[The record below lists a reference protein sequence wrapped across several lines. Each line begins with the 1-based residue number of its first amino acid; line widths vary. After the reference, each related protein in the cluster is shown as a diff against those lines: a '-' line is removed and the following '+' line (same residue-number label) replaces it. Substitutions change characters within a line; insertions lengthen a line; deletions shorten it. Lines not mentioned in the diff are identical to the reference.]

1 MEAVTSSTLKKTP
14 VLLFQEKVKSVFVG
28 TLQNKKP
35 SSMGQIFELSYEAG
49 DVPTGISTGQ
59 KDDKGRVIYEEY
71 AVKPGDAVSLF
82 GNTQL
87 DDKIGL
93 QLQIGQRLVIVY
105 KGLTPNPKTKRKFND
120 YFVGKL
126 DPNEAV
132 DVEALKK

>member
-14 VLLFQEKVKSVFVG
+14 VLLFQEKIKSTFVG

-35 SSMGQIFELSYEAG
+35 SNMGQIFELVYEAG

-59 KDDKGRVIYEEY
+59 KDAKGRVIYDECT
-71 AVKPGDAVSLF
+71 VKPGDVVSLF

-93 QLQIGQRLVIVY
+93 QLPVGQRIAIVY
-105 KGLTPNPKTKRKFND
+105 KGLTPNPKTKRQFND

-126 DPNEAV
+126 NPDEVV
-132 DVEALKK
+132 DLEALKK